1 MATKRE
7 RSDMKLAPFA
17 LTVAGL
23 LAGCGSTMPTAPPA
37 SAPAAS
43 PAAQVDPSAPA
54 NVQAPPSSGEPATP
68 SASARASTD
77 THPRP

>member
-7 RSDMKLAPFA
+7 PSDMKLAPFA

-37 SAPAAS
+37 SPRGQPSGPGRSVGARQRPGS
-43 PAAQVDPSAPA
+43 AQF
-54 NVQAPPSSGEPATP
+54 
-68 SASARASTD
+68 R
-77 THPRP
+77 